1 VSLTGQHEAAV
12 LALHHERLV
21 TVDLAGCGYHV
32 DAGEDLRLA
41 VEQVVAH
48 PRHVDQFG
56 HGVVAAPSGVEFA
69 R

>member
-1 VSLTGQHEAAV
+1 
-12 LALHHERLV
+12 V